1 MPTPDKSQKP
11 ASNPSREGKDLDD
24 VLDDLDRDD
33 DGDGDAVP
41 NDRGEQEV
49 TREIKRDQVKRPQS
63 EADRIRRER
72 DGGE

>member
-33 DGDGDAVP
+33 DDGVP

-49 TREIKRDQVKRPQS
+49 TQEIKRDQVKRPQS